1 MVSSEHLL
9 FIFSSHTQLAN
20 MIKAPSQKKK
30 DQKWNAQKKEDK
42 RQSIRC
48 GSHEKRSQLFLTKEL
63 LQENELVNNNIL
75 KSLFISLKHVYQ
87 YLILPHKAG
96 RTALLTHL
104 SDENTAPGGVH

>member
-1 MVSSEHLL
+1 M
-9 FIFSSHTQLAN
+9 
-20 MIKAPSQKKK
+20 

-63 LQENELVNNNIL
+63 LQENELVNNNIS
-75 KSLFISLKHVYQ
+75 KSRFISLKHVYQ

-96 RTALLTHL
+96 TTALLTHL
-104 SDENTAPGGVH
+104 SDENTAPGGFINLPKFTQKQNWHSGSLSSQENNLN